1 MKKQGIYQT
10 DLGIGNGWIHFGS
23 KNGEP
28 FSQLSFID
36 IGDMNNDCIK
46 TELDGNQIII
56 TVMLNDM
63 PSSIQIDTE
72 TEKGVFDVFSIG
84 FHKELELQLISDI
97 PAFDNHH
104 IVVPEKNIHE
114 LQAHQDYISEQ
125 VENKLQFTL
134 SDPEVL
140 SYARKHGIDVENH
153 HDIKSCLAIMLMCD
167 KVTLEFDRQQPIIPI
182 LYFDAENSIIHSINY
197 VIIGAANLANKYV

>member
-23 KNGEP
+23 KNGEA

-84 FHKELELQLISDI
+84 FHKDLELQLISDI

-104 IVVPEKNIHE
+104 IVVPEKINFSLHYPTQRYFPMLKSME
-114 LQAHQDYISEQ
+114 LMWKIITISKA
-125 VENKLQFTL
+125 VLQ
-134 SDPEVL
+134 
-140 SYARKHGIDVENH
+140 
-153 HDIKSCLAIMLMCD
+153 
-167 KVTLEFDRQQPIIPI
+167 
-182 LYFDAENSIIHSINY
+182 
-197 VIIGAANLANKYV
+197 

>member
-1 MKKQGIYQT
+1 
-10 DLGIGNGWIHFGS
+10 
-23 KNGEP
+23 
-28 FSQLSFID
+28 
-36 IGDMNNDCIK
+36 
-46 TELDGNQIII
+46 
-56 TVMLNDM
+56 MLNDM

-125 VENKLQFTL
+125 VENKLQFT
-134 SDPEVL
+134 PV
-140 SYARKHGIDVENH
+140 SYTHLNQAGYPVAEQEKNHGGLQ
-153 HDIKSCLAIMLMCD
+153 C
-167 KVTLEFDRQQPIIPI
+167 
-182 LYFDAENSIIHSINY
+182 
-197 VIIGAANLANKYV
+197 G